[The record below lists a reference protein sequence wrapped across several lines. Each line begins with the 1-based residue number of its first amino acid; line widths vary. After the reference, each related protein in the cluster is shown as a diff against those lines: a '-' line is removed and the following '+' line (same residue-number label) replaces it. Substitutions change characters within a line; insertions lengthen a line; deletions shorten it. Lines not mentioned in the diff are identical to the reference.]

1 VPDAT
6 RAPSACNP
14 WLGHTPTGADLERMP
29 LDWFHQAID
38 QLLRETVP
46 ESYWRKVV
54 AKRQAEA
61 WGVR

>member
-1 VPDAT
+1 VNGQPV
-6 RAPSACNP
+6 
-14 WLGHTPTGADLERMP
+14 WLGYTVTGDALEVMP

-38 QLLRETVP
+38 QLQRETVP

-61 WGVR
+61 WDVR

>member
-1 VPDAT
+1 MTDQG
-6 RAPSACNP
+6 
-14 WLGHTPTGADLERMP
+14 WLGHTPTGTDLERMP

-61 WGVR
+61 WDVR